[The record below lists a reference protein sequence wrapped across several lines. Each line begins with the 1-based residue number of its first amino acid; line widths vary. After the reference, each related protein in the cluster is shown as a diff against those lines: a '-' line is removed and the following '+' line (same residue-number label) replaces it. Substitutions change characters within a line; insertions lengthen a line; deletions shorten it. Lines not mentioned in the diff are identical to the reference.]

1 MNRIFLSIICI
12 VLMPLASMAQ
22 SIVGNWKT
30 QFEMPN
36 QGSPATLIV
45 TLYLDNDNSLNANCE
60 LKMEIDALQQGTP
73 EGLMQLGF
81 ATNTNGTWKRD
92 DKKLTFN
99 LNCDNLE
106 VNCTEIMMPNLDVE
120 TANALVE
127 KFMPNINSLKIILVE
142 QFNQFNGMLCN
153 TFTISK
159 LTDDELALDDE
170 TGQSQLFTR
179 ADVGE
184 YDPE

>member
-1 MNRIFLSIICI
+1 
-12 VLMPLASMAQ
+12 
-22 SIVGNWKT
+22 
-30 QFEMPN
+30 
-36 QGSPATLIV
+36 
-45 TLYLDNDNSLNANCE
+45 
-60 LKMEIDALQQGTP
+60 
-73 EGLMQLGF
+73 
-81 ATNTNGTWKRD
+81 
-92 DKKLTFN
+92 
-99 LNCDNLE
+99 
-106 VNCTEIMMPNLDVE
+106 MPNLDVE